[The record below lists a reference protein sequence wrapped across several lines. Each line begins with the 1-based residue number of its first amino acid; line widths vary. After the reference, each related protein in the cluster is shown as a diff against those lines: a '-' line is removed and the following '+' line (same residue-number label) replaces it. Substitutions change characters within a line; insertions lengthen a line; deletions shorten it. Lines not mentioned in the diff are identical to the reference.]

1 MIRKILILFTLLLIC
16 AYLIAALTV
25 LNSKPQDAVCQ
36 RVECIIKD
44 SIQSAF
50 IHAQEVEHIL
60 KNNKLYPKGKKMDS
74 VVCRA
79 IETCLRKDPRIEN
92 AECYKSP
99 MNCICIEIVQR
110 LPILR
115 IMSNNGENYFVDSKG
130 TVMPEARCA
139 AYLAVATGNIDKAM
153 ACKELYEFG
162 MFLQKDKFWNAQIQ
176 QINVTPE
183 KELELVPRVGD
194 HIVFLGKP
202 DQFEKKLS
210 RLKAFYEKALNK
222 VGWNKYSR
230 ISLEFNN
237 QVICTKK
244 KK

>member
-1 MIRKILILFTLLLIC
+1 MIRKILILLTLLLIC

-25 LNSKPQDAVCQ
+25 LNSKPQGAVCQ
-36 RVECIIKD
+36 GVECIIKD

-50 IHAQEVEHIL
+50 INSQEVENIL
-60 KNNKLYPKGKKMDS
+60 KSNKLYPKGKEIDS
-74 VVCRA
+74 VVCRK
-79 IETCLRKDPRIEN
+79 IETCLQEDPRIEN

-99 MNCICIEIVQR
+99 TNRICIEIVQR

-115 IMSNNGENYFVDSKG
+115 IMSSNGERYYVDSKG
-130 TVMPEARCA
+130 KVMPETRCP
-139 AYLAVATGNIDKAM
+139 AYLPIATGNIDKNM
-153 ACKELYEFG
+153 ACKELYELG
-162 MFLQKDKFWNAQIQ
+162 LFLQKDKFWNAQIQ

-183 KELELVPRVGD
+183 KELELVPRVGN
-194 HIVFLGKP
+194 HIVFLGKSE
-202 DQFEKKLS
+202 QTEQKLS

-237 QVICTKK
+237 QIICTKK
-244 KK
+244 EK

>member
-1 MIRKILILFTLLLIC
+1 MIRKILILFTLLLTS
-16 AYLIAALTV
+16 AYLIAALSV
-25 LNSKPQDAVCQ
+25 LNRKPQGAVCQ
-36 RVECIIKD
+36 WVECIIKD

-50 IHAQEVEHIL
+50 ISSHEVENIL
-60 KNNKLYPKGKKMDS
+60 KNKKLYPKGKKMDS
-74 VVCRA
+74 IVCRT
-79 IETCLRKDPRIEN
+79 IETYLKKDSRIEN
-92 AECYKSP
+92 VECYKSP

-115 IMSNNGENYFVDSKG
+115 IISSSGESYFVDSKG
-130 TVMPEARCA
+130 KIMPQVQSA

-153 ACKELYEFG
+153 ACKELYELG

-244 KK
+244 EK

>member
-1 MIRKILILFTLLLIC
+1 MIKKILILFTLLCIS
-16 AYLIAALTV
+16 AYLIAALTI
-25 LNSKPQDAVCQ
+25 LNDKPQGAVCQ
-36 RVECIIKD
+36 RVECMIKD

-50 IHAQEVEHIL
+50 INSHEVENIL
-60 KNNKLYPKGKKMDS
+60 KRQKLYPKGKKIDS
-74 VVCRA
+74 VICRE
-79 IETCLRKDPRIEN
+79 IEACLQKDPRIEN

-99 MNCICIEIVQR
+99 TNCVCIEIVQR

-115 IMSNNGENYFVDSKG
+115 IMSQSGDSYFVDSKG
-130 TVMPEARCA
+130 KVMPDVRCEAYIA
-139 AYLAVATGNIDKAM
+139 IATGNIDKGM
-153 ACKELYEFG
+153 ACKELYELG

-176 QINVTPE
+176 QIHVTPE

-194 HIVFLGKP
+194 HIIFLGKP
-202 DQFEKKLS
+202 EQFEEKLS

-237 QVICTKK
+237 QIICTKK
-244 KK
+244 EK